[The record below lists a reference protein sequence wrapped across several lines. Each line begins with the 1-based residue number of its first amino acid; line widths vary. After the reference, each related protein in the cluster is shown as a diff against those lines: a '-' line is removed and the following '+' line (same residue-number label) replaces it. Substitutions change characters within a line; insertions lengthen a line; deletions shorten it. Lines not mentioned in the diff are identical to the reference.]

1 MNNVTLHPK
10 TNIADAAITAYGREL
25 HLKGGLG
32 KVTLA
37 PGRDET
43 QYARALKTKALEQL
57 ARDIKT
63 A

>member
-10 TNIADAAITAYGREL
+10 TNIAEAAITAYRRGL

-43 QYARALKTKALEQL
+43 QYGRALKTRALEQL
-57 ARDIKT
+57 ARTLKT